1 MSAATATAAARVTDR
16 ALPFARA
23 FRAVAWAEL
32 ALVFAQALLAGQF
45 LGGADL
51 VWLHGINAHVLQLLG
66 LGHLV
71 IGVLLWRP
79 GRGPGWPALS
89 ALALLWL
96 VSLQVGLGYIRQ
108 LDAHVPL
115 GVALLGLLIALLA
128 GTRHL
133 SRATDPIDPIDP
145 IDPRT

>member
-1 MSAATATAAARVTDR
+1 MTATTATAAAPATDR

-32 ALVFAQALLAGQF
+32 TLVFAQALLAGQF
-45 LGGADL
+45 LDGADL
-51 VWLHGINAHVLQLLG
+51 VWLHGINAHVLQLFS

-71 IGVLLWRP
+71 VGVLLWRP
-79 GRGPGWPALS
+79 GRGPGWPALA
-89 ALALLWL
+89 ALVLLWL

-128 GTRHL
+128 GTRRL
-133 SRATDPIDPIDP
+133 SRATDATAPT
-145 IDPRT
+145 DPRT